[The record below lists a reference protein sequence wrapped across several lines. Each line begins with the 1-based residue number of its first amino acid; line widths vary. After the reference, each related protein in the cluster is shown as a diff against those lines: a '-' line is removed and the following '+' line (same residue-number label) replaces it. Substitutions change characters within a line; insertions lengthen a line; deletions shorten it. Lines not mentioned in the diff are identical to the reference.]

1 MAAPKRSSF
10 GTRLLMNF
18 LTYHGIYLKI
28 CDNWKWK
35 QAVVGQSDSRFCT
48 NMKKNGYFL
57 ACTAVVMLKIEA
69 RPGCTRTKGYISR
82 KQRRTKKVTS
92 KLEQGLNFTVNGDFW
107 FCNDDFWK
115 KSLKAGNRI
124 FVVVLWRL
132 KRSFLLWSCPN
143 SKGNILQRALFAS
156 IQDIPIWRAFY
167 YSQCSSWQ
175 SRQCSR
181 DWKSCNVLGSVVL
194 YCQFWPAGPSMG

>member
-107 FCNDDFWK
+107 FCNDDFLK
-115 KSLKAGNRI
+115 KWMNEIKRRDWVILFSPRNKHCSFYPKVGSYLEN
-124 FVVVLWRL
+124 LWRHVPWKEACAVWRMQTSSV
-132 KRSFLLWSCPN
+132 KREQQKWS
-143 SKGNILQRALFAS
+143 GAHAIRT
-156 IQDIPIWRAFY
+156 
-167 YSQCSSWQ
+167 
-175 SRQCSR
+175 
-181 DWKSCNVLGSVVL
+181 V
-194 YCQFWPAGPSMG
+194 